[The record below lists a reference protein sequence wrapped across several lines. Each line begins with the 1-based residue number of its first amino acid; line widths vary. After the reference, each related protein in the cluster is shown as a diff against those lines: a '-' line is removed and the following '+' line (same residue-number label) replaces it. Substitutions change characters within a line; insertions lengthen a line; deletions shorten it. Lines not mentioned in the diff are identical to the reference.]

1 MLAEWG
7 VAEKPGDASYK
18 ADLFRS
24 VPSLIGK
31 YPKIKAMVYFDSPQ
45 ARSGKVQ
52 VDTSSRA
59 LSGYKAM
66 ANSSCFFG

>member
-1 MLAEWG
+1 
-7 VAEKPGDASYK
+7 
-18 ADLFRS
+18 